1 MPRILIIGFG
11 NTLRGDDGFG
21 PLAAEHI
28 AARAPPGVEVMSVHQ
43 LGPELALDIRAADFV
58 VFLDAAQGPDPGR
71 LAAAPVVAHDLSP
84 SSVMHGLDPGGLLA
98 LTRAVYGRVPAAALV
113 TAIAADFAHGDTIS
127 TEVRNAAKK
136 AAEAIVKLAESGH
149 LDTQTLGE
157 ALG

>member
-1 MPRILIIGFG
+1 MPRILIIGYG

-21 PLAAEHI
+21 PLAAEHV

-43 LGPELALDIRAADFV
+43 LGPELALDIRAADLV
-58 VFLDAAQGPDPGR
+58 VFLDAAHGPDPGR
-71 LAAAPVVAHDLSP
+71 LAAAPVVVHDLSP
-84 SSVMHGLDPGGLLA
+84 SSVTHRLDPGGLLA

-127 TEVRNAAKK
+127 AEVRNAAKK
-136 AAEAIVKLAESGH
+136 AAEVIVQLAESGH

-157 ALG
+157 ALS